1 MHVNWPNTYTYN
13 NNKKTSLE
21 KIIKKKSKIDPMAN
35 SVLLHRDNCCYPFLG
50 SSQKMKKISK
60 KYISKKYIQKKINK

>member
-21 KIIKKKSKIDPMAN
+21 KIIKKKKQDRSYGQLSIATPW
-35 SVLLHRDNCCYPFLG
+35 
-50 SSQKMKKISK
+50 
-60 KYISKKYIQKKINK
+60 

>member
-21 KIIKKKSKIDPMAN
+21 KIIKKKKSKIDPMAN
-35 SVLLHRDNCCYPFLG
+35 SVLLHRDNIAALAYNHEF
-50 SSQKMKKISK
+50 
-60 KYISKKYIQKKINK
+60 